1 MSSITEQSAATRNP
15 GSGDPGLVDL
25 ASRVVAR
32 ARALGAEEASVSV
45 SSGSHVTIQRRD
57 RKIEQAT
64 EATTRGLVLSVL
76 ANDRYT
82 SNSTSDLRPEALEA
96 FVRRS
101 VESAVVLEPDP
112 FRRLPARELCGR
124 GVSEEALDQ
133 DDPAWAARTPGD
145 REAQAERLEN
155 MLLELGGADSVSCS
169 STVADERGEGV
180 RVMSNGFAD
189 GTAGA
194 WFSVVADMTLAD
206 GDKRPEG
213 YAVYSARHLADLPP
227 DEVIA
232 AECVQNVRERIG
244 SRAIAS
250 GAYTMLLENRYA
262 GRILGMLGG
271 PLSGAALH
279 EGRSCLPDHKDKLI
293 ASDLLTLIDDP
304 TIPRGMGS
312 RPWDGDAFASR
323 VMPVVEKGVLRNY
336 YVSQYYARKLG
347 IDPTTGGKT
356 NWIVAPGARSF
367 AQMAKDQDRAIQVTG
382 FLGGS
387 ANPTTGDFS
396 FGIRGLLLERGEV
409 VQSLSEM
416 NVSGNILKI
425 LHQLVEVGNDPW
437 TFSSTRS
444 PAMMFSD
451 VRFSGT

>member
-1 MSSITEQSAATRNP
+1 MLDLATR
-15 GSGDPGLVDL
+15 
-25 ASRVVAR
+25 VVER

-64 EATTRGLVLSVL
+64 EATTRGLVLSLL

-101 VESAVVLEPDP
+101 VEAAQVLEPDP

-124 GVSEEALDQ
+124 GVSDEALDQ
-133 DDPAWAARTPGD
+133 DDPAWGRRTATD
-145 REAQAERLEN
+145 REAQAKHLED
-155 MLLELGGADSVSCS
+155 LLLDLGGADKVSCS

-194 WFSVVADMTLAD
+194 WFSVVTDMTLAD
-206 GDKRPEG
+206 GDKRPEA
-213 YAVYSARHLADLPP
+213 YAAYSTRHLADLPS
-227 DEVIA
+227 DELVA
-232 AECVQNVRERIG
+232 AECVKSVRERIG
-244 SRAIAS
+244 SKAIAS
-250 GAYTMLLENRYA
+250 GTYTMLLENRYA
-262 GRILGMLGG
+262 GRILSMLGG
-271 PLSGAALH
+271 PLSGGALH
-279 EGRSCLPDHKDKLI
+279 EGRSCLPDRKDTLI
-293 ASDLLTLIDDP
+293 ASELLTIVDDP

-312 RPWDGDAFASR
+312 RPWDGDAFASKP
-323 VMPVVEKGVLRNY
+323 MPVVERGVLRNY
-336 YVSQYYARKLG
+336 YISQYFARKLG
-347 IDPTTGGKT
+347 VDPTTGGKT
-356 NWIVAPGARSF
+356 NWVVAPGKRSF
-367 AQMAKDQDRAIQVTG
+367 DEMARGLDRAIKVTG

-387 ANPTTGDFS
+387 SNPTTGDFS
-396 FGIRGLLLERGEV
+396 FGIRGALVERGEV

-425 LHQLVEVGNDPW
+425 LQQLAEVGNDPW

-444 PAMMFSD
+444 PSMVFAD
-451 VRFSGT
+451 VKFSGT